1 MAVGAVLATG
11 GVAAWSA
18 GLFHDERQGRS
29 VAGQGLPR
37 VSRELTTRPLERV
50 RLPKPPPSPRPINKA
65 FPGLTTFR
73 GNATRTYYGRGPV
86 PRDPAVLWQYPVE
99 GAMCAMSE
107 VQGEPRKWCGTG
119 WTGQPNV
126 IQHPNGRIE
135 VREGAYDDRYHFL
148 DGRTGEP
155 VRPDLVTGDLAKGS
169 ATSDPDGF
177 PLYYAGS
184 RDDLLRIVALDRST
198 PTVLWSLD
206 SVTSVPV
213 PRWNSD
219 WDGAPLVVGDYL
231 LEGGENSWFYVVK
244 LNRRYDDGL
253 VQVEPKVVMKVPAWD
268 DRLLGD
274 LGDGEV
280 SIEGSVAFDDGVAY
294 FANSGGLV
302 QGWDISDVLRGG
314 TEWRRVF
321 RFWTGDDTDAS
332 IAIDEEGFLYVGVEY
347 QRKNAR
353 DREVGQILKLD
364 PNKPRHPLVWNVHAT
379 DIGFEGAGGTWG
391 TPALYGP
398 VVYDTTAAGDVLAI
412 DRESGRVVW
421 REHLAPPTIGSPVPV
436 DGTLLVGDCAGVLHA
451 FDVSK
456 PRHPR
461 PRWTLQLPGCIE
473 STPAVW
479 RGMVYVGTRAG
490 KIYGIGAKSEAG

>member
-1 MAVGAVLATG
+1 MSSV
-11 GVAAWSA
+11 
-18 GLFHDERQGRS
+18 QGR
-29 VAGQGLPR
+29 
-37 VSRELTTRPLERV
+37 
-50 RLPKPPPSPRPINKA
+50 PK
-65 FPGLTTFR
+65 
-73 GNATRTYYGRGPV
+73 
-86 PRDPAVLWQYPVE
+86 
-99 GAMCAMSE
+99 
-107 VQGEPRKWCGTG
+107 KWCGTG

-126 IQHPNGRIE
+126 IQRANGRIE

-148 DGRTGEP
+148 DGRTGQP

-169 ATSDPDGF
+169 ATSDPDGY

-184 RDDLLRIVALDRST
+184 RDDLLRIVALDRPA

-244 LNRRYDDGL
+244 LNRRYDDHGL
-253 VQVEPKVVMKVPAWD
+253 VQVDPRIVMKVPGWD
-268 DRLLGD
+268 ERLLHD
-274 LGDGEV
+274 LGDGEI
-280 SIEGSVAFDDGVAY
+280 SIEGSVAFKDGVAY

-332 IAIDEEGFLYVGVEY
+332 IAIDAQGFLYVGVEY

-353 DREVGQILKLD
+353 DREIGQILKLD
-364 PNKPRHPLVWNVHAT
+364 PSKPRHPLVWSVHAT

-412 DRESGRVVW
+412 DRRSGRVLW
-421 REHLAPPTIGSPVPV
+421 RDHLAPPTIGSPVPV

-451 FDVSK
+451 FDISK
-456 PRHPR
+456 PRRPR
-461 PRWTLQLPGCIE
+461 PLWNLQLPGCIE

-479 RGMVYVGTRAG
+479 RGMIYVGTRAG
-490 KIYGIGAKSEAG
+490 RFYGIGASSKAAA